1 MTKKRALLFSL
12 LTATIFLGWL
22 RTAPARAAVANFCWC
37 GFFAGAAEQESE
49 KKLADQLEQVY
60 RHHLQ
65 RYENRE
71 NGVIAK
77 LLRRLKWD
85 EMNYYGYVA
94 LPRDADGDY
103 PEELENLE
111 TTYGLFL
118 AVEQVLGFAPDIS
131 RVNGQNVRTYTTYIF
146 GSLNLF
152 HLESR
157 QLISSRPFFII
168 HADREPGDSAAMLDL
183 ALEKFAR
190 KLDNPEDRFTKAM
203 LKQWQDFFGPPGEQ
217 RDVVRRAEGTLDE
230 TFGVAPLCPGCIRIK
245 GDRLDETSVKQLKT
259 FIRAYFNARMAKFR
273 PVVFLPAFRGRI
285 IESVQ
290 TLVTTTKEGDVTYTD
305 ECLSGYDDSGQTRL
319 CIKFPAPR
327 NLVKLSLRCLVEEK
341 TLRGVGEGS
350 RKRIYNTVL
359 DIALFSPGRKTPK
372 IKALS
377 NVYEQLLSSTRRPSP
392 LYYFNSVINAIAPMP
407 AEILE

>member
-1 MTKKRALLFSL
+1 MRNRVRFFLYLTTVAILVASRAV
-12 LTATIFLGWL
+12 
-22 RTAPARAAVANFCWC
+22 PVRAAVANFCWC
-37 GFFAGAAEQESE
+37 GFFAVSSEQENE
-49 KKLADQLEQVY
+49 KKLAVQLEQVY

-65 RYENRE
+65 HYENRE

-94 LPRDADGDY
+94 LPRNADGDY

-118 AVEQVLGFAPDIS
+118 AVEQVLGFAPDIT
-131 RVNGQNVRTYTTYIF
+131 RVNGQNVKTYTTYIF

-168 HADREPGDSAAMLDL
+168 HSDRKPGDSAAMLDL

-190 KLDNPEDRFTKAM
+190 RLDNPEDRFTKAM

-217 RDVVRRAEGTLDE
+217 RDVVRRAEGALDE

-245 GDRLDETSVKQLKT
+245 GDRLDESSEKQLKT

-290 TLVTTTKEGDVTYTD
+290 TLITTTKEGDVTYTD
-305 ECLSGYDDSGQTRL
+305 ECLSGYDDSGQTQL
-319 CIKFPAPR
+319 CIRFPAPR
-327 NLVKLSLRCLVEEK
+327 NLVKLSLRCLVEEEA
-341 TLRGVGEGS
+341 LQGVGEGS
-350 RKRIYNTVL
+350 RKRTYNTVL
-359 DIALFSPGRKTPK
+359 DIALFFPGRQEPK

-377 NVYEQLLSSTRRPSP
+377 NVYEQLLSSTRKPSP

-407 AEILE
+407 AETLE